1 MGALVSHDL
10 TIEDLGMAM
19 WALDIAPRFGLV
31 FHWSDGVKVR
41 GWSVLT
47 PRERA
52 PFEACKPAI
61 RAMITPD
68 ASGRAALDYIRDLG
82 PPPDE
87 ATIKPALADKLA
99 KKAADHRGDVNE
111 RGTAWRMLYA
121 GGALRPIEP
130 RLPPPEPPKAEPQRP
145 AWGTGW
151 QSRQPQPPPRRE
163 SKWEPPPRPSKPPPR
178 GCEDWSEGWQFF
190 RNTANWFGD
199 KGHRRTTIFGF
210 RVSVHAEPPKDK
222 WSPPR
227 WSWFAEAPD
236 GKTMSGKSLRHEAT
250 ALGNAWRWMR
260 SVWP

>member
-10 TIEDLGMAM
+10 TVEDLGMAM
-19 WALDIAPRFGLV
+19 WALDIASRFGLV

-121 GGALRPIEP
+121 GGALRPIVP
-130 RLPPPEPPKAEPQRP
+130 RLPPPEPPKADPQRP
-145 AWGTGW
+145 AWGAGS
-151 QSRQPQPPPRRE
+151 QSRQPQPPPCGE
-163 SKWEPPPRPSKPPPR
+163 DKWEPPPRPSKPPPR
-178 GCEDWSEGWQFF
+178 GFKDWSEAWTRF
-190 RNTANWFGD
+190 RSKANWTIAD
-199 KGHRRTTIFGF
+199 GHSTTMMWGF
-210 RVSVHAEPPKDK
+210 RISVHGSA
-222 WSPPR
+222 R
-227 WSWFAEAPD
+227 GWSWFGSAPN
-236 GKTMSGKSLRHEAT
+236 GKSMSGKGLRHEAS
-250 ALGNAWRWMR
+250 AIGDAWQWVRK
-260 SVWP
+260 VWP